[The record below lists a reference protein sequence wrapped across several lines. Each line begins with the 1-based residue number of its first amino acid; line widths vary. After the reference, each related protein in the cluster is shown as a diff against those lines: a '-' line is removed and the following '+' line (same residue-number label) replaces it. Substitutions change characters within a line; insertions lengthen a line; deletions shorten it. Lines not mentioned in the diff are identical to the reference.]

1 MTDFFVCCIDFA
13 LINEDDNH
21 FVEYVDSPP
30 KKMNDCYKF
39 VQWIYVDNLHDN
51 PLLKHMIYPYHHNFL
66 NHFQL

>member
-1 MTDFFVCCIDFA
+1 MTDFFVCCIDLA

-21 FVEYVDSPP
+21 FVEYVDSRL

-39 VQWIYVDNLHDN
+39 VQWSYVDNLHDN
-51 PLLKHMIYPYHHNFL
+51 PLLKHMIYLYHYNFL